1 MSKEEKAIK
10 ALKED
15 LEKVKKDSIK
25 WGSPAYEAYLAVG
38 YPKIKTREHAMELIA
53 DWKKDHSSCPYEV
66 KEEALAFLEAL
77 DAKPTAKDIYHPPT
91 NFRGEVVAADSPD
104 AL

>member
-1 MSKEEKAIK
+1 MSKDDKFNK

-15 LEKVKKDSIK
+15 LDKVKDESLKP
-25 WGSPAYEAYLAVG
+25 GSPALERYLAAGYPRIKNRKHATDIVQKYEAGSTLY
-38 YPKIKTREHAMELIA
+38 
-53 DWKKDHSSCPYEV
+53 PYEV
-66 KEEALAFLEAL
+66 YEDALAFLEAL

-91 NFRGEVVAADSPD
+91 NFRGEVVAASSPD